1 MKVVMR
7 NLSLKN
13 AEERK
18 VKRVSGFFCISLTL
32 LWLRFGC
39 GCASDGWTLQR
50 RVHRLPLCFFSSS
63 SRATSH
69 YPRLLFWWLQ
79 CLGMQSITSFGCFS
93 MSLCLDAAR
102 EPSSSVH
109 ASLLFCSSVVLCCS
123 SKSVVFCVC
132 VVTPLRTQW
141 TMISVVCWKEMSCL
155 SAHRFHF
162 VCDNGEGESVWKKKE
177 RRYTVVGREWCLGM
191 RGRRKRDSWY
201 E

>member
-50 RVHRLPLCFFSSS
+50 RVHRLPLRFFSSS

-69 YPRLLFWWLQ
+69 YLRLLFWWLQ
-79 CLGMQSITSFGCFS
+79 CLGIQSIPSFGLLS
-93 MSLCLDAAR
+93 LPLCLDTAWK
-102 EPSSSVH
+102 PFGSVH
-109 ASLLFCSSVVLCCS
+109 ASLLFRSLVVLCCS
-123 SKSVVFCVC
+123 SKSFSFLCIRLLH
-132 VVTPLRTQW
+132 TSLLSEQW
-141 TMISVVCWKEMSCL
+141 LVLFVERRWVVCL
-155 SAHRFHF
+155 R
-162 VCDNGEGESVWKKKE
+162 
-177 RRYTVVGREWCLGM
+177 VVSISFAIMG
-191 RGRRKRDSWY
+191 
-201 E
+201 